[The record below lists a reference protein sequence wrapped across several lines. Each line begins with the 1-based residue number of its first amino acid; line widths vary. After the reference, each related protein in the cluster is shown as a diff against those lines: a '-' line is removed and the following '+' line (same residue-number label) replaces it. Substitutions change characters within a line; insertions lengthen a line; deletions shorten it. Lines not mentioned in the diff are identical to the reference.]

1 MKKSIITI
9 PLKNKRKEELA
20 YCASF
25 LQHQIENHLPFM
37 NLMFQSTK
45 QKETKEN
52 IRTTIEQL
60 NIRFHIIKFCNNR
73 P

>member
-9 PLKNKRKEELA
+9 PLKNKRKGELA

-25 LQHQIENHLPFM
+25 LQHQIENRLPFI

-45 QKETKEN
+45 QNKTK
-52 IRTTIEQL
+52 Q
-60 NIRFHIIKFCNNR
+60 NNNN
-73 P
+73 

>member
-20 YCASF
+20 CCASF
-25 LQHQIENHLPFM
+25 LQHQIENHLSFM

-45 QKETKEN
+45 QN
-52 IRTTIEQL
+52 ITTTIE
-60 NIRFHIIKFCNNR
+60 
-73 P
+73 